1 MRSETEFGNAGSGG
15 EEFARDRARSV
26 AGEKSLASPGMTSVD
41 ARIRFRTLEPE
52 LIRAEEAVRQS
63 EQRYRELLRSVTDY
77 IYTVHLQDGLVVST
91 SHGPGCLAVTGY
103 QPEEYARD
111 PDLWHRMVHP
121 DDTAA
126 VVANAAEMT
135 RGKVPP
141 RIEHRIF
148 HRDGSIRWVRNQ
160 RVPRYTAEGDL
171 AGYDGLV
178 SDITSRKEAEEKL
191 TQANARLRE
200 VLASLTKSHE
210 ELQATQMQLIEAEK
224 LQTVGQLAA
233 GVAHEV
239 KNPLAVLQMGLGYL
253 ARQPELNSPQVANVL
268 KEMGEAID
276 RADAVVGDLLE
287 FARPKDLDLH
297 PTEIEP
303 LIRETLRFVRHELS
317 AAKVRAVTNFAG
329 QLPPCSLDRNKMKQ
343 VLVNLFTNACHA
355 MPQGGQLSVTT
366 RAWGVTDEG
375 AGPRFRAGD
384 LVVVVEIADTGV
396 GIPKEQLPKI
406 FDPYFTTKPTG
417 KGTGL
422 GLTVT
427 KTIIDL
433 HGGRIHVSNRNE
445 GGVVATIALPSQS
458 EDEKS

>member
-1 MRSETEFGNAGSGG
+1 M
-15 EEFARDRARSV
+15 
-26 AGEKSLASPGMTSVD
+26 
-41 ARIRFRTLEPE
+41 EPE
-52 LIRAEEAVRQS
+52 LVKAEEAARQS
-63 EQRYRELLRSVTDY
+63 EERYRQLLASVTDY
-77 IYTVHLQDGLVVST
+77 IYTVRLRNGVVVDT

-103 QPEEYARD
+103 RPQEYAND

-135 RGKVPP
+135 HGKVPP

-148 HRDGSIRWVRNQ
+148 HRNGTIRWVRNQ
-160 RVPRYTAEGDL
+160 RVPHYTGEGEL

-178 SDITSRKEAEEKL
+178 SDITSRKEAEEQL

-239 KNPLAVLQMGLGYL
+239 KNPLAVLQMGIGFLS
-253 ARQPELNSPQVANVL
+253 RQPELAQSSALSVL

-287 FARPKDLDLH
+287 FAAPKELELRATD
-297 PTEIEP
+297 IEP
-303 LIRETLRFVRHELS
+303 LIRQTLRFVRHELDAS
-317 AAKVRAVTNFAG
+317 KVKPTTNFSG
-329 QLPPCSLDRNKMKQ
+329 QLPQCALDRNKMKQ

-355 MPQGGQLSVTT
+355 MPNGGEMRVSTSSWRVTEDALAQT
-366 RAWGVTDEG
+366 AN
-375 AGPRFRAGD
+375 RAGGRFKPGD
-384 LVVVVEIADTGV
+384 LLVALEIADTGT
-396 GIPKEQLPKI
+396 GIPPEKLSKV

-433 HGGRIHVSNRNE
+433 HRGQINVSNRTG
-445 GGVVATIALPSQS
+445 GGVTVTIARPAHA
-458 EDEKS
+458 DHEKS

>member
-1 MRSETEFGNAGSGG
+1 MRDAKKRNIFSPNEKKLSGGKAAENGTTEFRNARFS
-15 EEFARDRARSV
+15 FQPDRIHSRLV
-26 AGEKSLASPGMTSVD
+26 
-41 ARIRFRTLEPE
+41 EPE
-52 LIRAEEAVRQS
+52 LVKAEEAIRQS
-63 EQRYRELLRSVTDY
+63 EQRYRELLASVTDY
-77 IYTVHLQDGLVVST
+77 IYTVRLQNGVVVGT

-103 QPEEYARD
+103 APEEYARD

-126 VVANAAEMT
+126 VVANAADMT

-160 RVPRYTAEGDL
+160 RVPRYTEDGEL

-178 SDITSRKEAEEKL
+178 SDITSRKEAEEQL
-191 TQANARLRE
+191 TQANTRLRE
-200 VLASLTKSHE
+200 VLASLTKSHD
-210 ELQATQMQLIEAEK
+210 ELQATQLQLIEAEK

-253 ARQPELNSPQVANVL
+253 AKQPQLNDPQMATVL

-276 RADAVVGDLLE
+276 RADGVVGDLLE
-287 FARPKDLDLH
+287 FARPKELDLRL
-297 PTEIEP
+297 TEIEP
-303 LIRETLRFVRHELS
+303 LIREALRFVRHELS
-317 AAKVRAVTNFAG
+317 AAKVKTSTNFER
-329 QLPPCSLDRNKMKQ
+329 QLPTCPLDRNKVKQ

-355 MPQGGQLSVTT
+355 MPQGGQLTVAT
-366 RAWGVTDEG
+366 RILRIDEAS
-375 AGPRFRAGD
+375 AGGRLHPGD
-384 LVVVVEIADTGV
+384 LVVIIEIADTGA
-396 GIPKEQLPKI
+396 GIPKEQLSKV

-433 HGGRIHVSNRNE
+433 HGGRINITNRNE
-445 GGVVATIALPSQS
+445 GGVIVTIALLSRA
-458 EDEKS
+458 EE